1 MLSIDYMFYFLNIK
15 KRNKIQKNIIYYI
28 MVFLTSNLTSLKIY
42 FYLIMENL
50 SYESSLST

>member
-1 MLSIDYMFYFLNIK
+1 MLSMDYMFYFLNIK